1 MIGKYKLYAIRAKAT
16 ITVLLLYL
24 RKQLKGK
31 KFVDTFQFYDSDN
44 SSDSLGWDKDI
55 TEDDVLPRA
64 FGTAAGIVFNSI
76 YYGG

>member
-1 MIGKYKLYAIRAKAT
+1 MQLEQKHT